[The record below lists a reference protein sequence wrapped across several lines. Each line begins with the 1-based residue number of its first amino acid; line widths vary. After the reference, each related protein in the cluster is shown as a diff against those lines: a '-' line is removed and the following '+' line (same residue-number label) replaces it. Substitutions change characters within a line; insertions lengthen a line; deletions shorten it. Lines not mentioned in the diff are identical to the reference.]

1 MNTIEKIRDVLGLPK
16 TKMYAEARL
25 DDGRVVVTEAE
36 SMDVGVEVR
45 VLDDSG
51 EASVIDAGT
60 YTLEDGTE
68 IVVNEESRLVSL
80 GKDKEEYEEEEDV
93 DVEVELE
100 HTPDHKEEEEM
111 EEEEEEVEMNVE
123 KVRDALNAGF
133 PDLGE
138 DTIAAIAE
146 LVGQIY
152 SNDEESR
159 LVSLGKDKEEYEE
172 EEDVDVEV
180 ELEHTPDHKEEEEME
195 EEEEEVEM
203 NVEKVRDALNA
214 GFPDLGEDTIAA
226 IAELVGQIYSNDEEV
241 VEVEAS
247 AETDDKEELA
257 SVIGEAIEKIDARL
271 KALEDAPASEGVSH
285 SPNKFSAQHKQ
296 EINTEKLTGVE
307 RALHIINSH
316 K

>member
-111 EEEEEEVEMNVE
+111 E
-123 KVRDALNAGF
+123 D
-133 PDLGE
+133 
-138 DTIAAIAE
+138 
-146 LVGQIY
+146 
-152 SNDEESR
+152 
-159 LVSLGKDKEEYEE
+159 
-172 EEDVDVEV
+172 
-180 ELEHTPDHKEEEEME
+180 
-195 EEEEEVEM
+195 EEEEVEM

-296 EINTEKLTGVE
+296 EINKDKLTGVE